1 MQAMLK
7 SELARAAG
15 VSRDTFRKWLQ
26 QERNFL
32 RSAGVLPRSHL
43 LPPQAVK
50 HMCDKYC
57 IILDDEPP

>member
-26 QERNFL
+26 QDRQQL
-32 RSAGVLPRSHL
+32 ASCGMLPRSRL
-43 LPPQAVK
+43 VPPRAVEYL
-50 HMCDKYC
+50 CEKYC